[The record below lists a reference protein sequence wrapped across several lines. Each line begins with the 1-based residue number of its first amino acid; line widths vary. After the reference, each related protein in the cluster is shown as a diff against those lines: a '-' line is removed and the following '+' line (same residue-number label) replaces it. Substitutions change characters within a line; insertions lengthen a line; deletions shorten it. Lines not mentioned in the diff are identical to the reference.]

1 MGNVVVLLEPMNV
14 ETLRS
19 QTQIMEK
26 VGRFWGGDVLISF
39 PQYGPSLKRRYDVD
53 NYNTAELAHVLFSKK
68 TYIMV
73 IWLELIKKVQK

>member
-1 MGNVVVLLEPMNV
+1 MGNVFALLEPMFV

-73 IWLELIKKVQK
+73 IWLELI

>member
-1 MGNVVVLLEPMNV
+1 
-14 ETLRS
+14 
-19 QTQIMEK
+19 MEK

-53 NYNTAELAHVLFSKK
+53 NYNAAELSHVLFSKK